1 MGFSSAGRD
10 QGSTFYFELPL
21 YNAASVGLDPEQA
34 ARKILL
40 LSQNRLAST
49 PSAERRSNILSGSW
63 FDEDQGV
70 DRDGAGPDAVAK
82 FTQTGAVESESA
94 IVLGWEENLLAVT
107 PPRRRPSPREKNPG
121 PSGLSDLATTS
132 CAKIYPDES
141 IASEEP
147 KPVRLLL
154 VDDSAMNR
162 KVMAR
167 IISGEKRGRLAVTE
181 LLEADDGISAVE
193 TL

>member
-82 FTQTGAVESESA
+82 FTQT
-94 IVLGWEENLLAVT
+94 
-107 PPRRRPSPREKNPG
+107 
-121 PSGLSDLATTS
+121 ATTS

-181 LLEADDGISAVE
+181 LL
-193 TL
+193 